1 MADDLHSHKLISVAE
16 KDRVH
21 QISAVSIKVKAMFSC
36 LGRNIERGRKDN
48 NQFINFLNMINNCWQ
63 CLPALSILEKKMRA
77 NICEYKIIL

>member
-21 QISAVSIKVKAMFSC
+21 QISSVSIKVKAMFSC
-36 LGRNIERGRKDN
+36 LARNIERGRKDN
-48 NQFINFLNMINNCWQ
+48 NQFVNFLNMINNHWQ

-77 NICEYKIIL
+77 KCKYKIIL